1 MHRDIFIFPI
11 LPIILIM
18 FTIYFQSS
26 ACLLIRNLV
35 SRVKEHSTALLDRG
49 IEEQLRMIANR
60 HEKCADSVKSALRD
74 LGCQV
79 SLREE
84 WRGEGHNLER

>member
-1 MHRDIFIFPI
+1 M
-11 LPIILIM
+11 LL
-18 FTIYFQSS
+18 FQSS

-35 SRVKEHSTALLDRG
+35 SRVKEHSTVLLERG
-49 IEEQLRMIANR
+49 IEEQLRLVGNR

-74 LGCQV
+74 LGCHV

-84 WRGEGHNLER
+84 WKGEGHNLAR